1 MLDNMISL
9 NERMVMLYSV
19 TGEEPRRGQLRHIYP
34 RGAYECSDGHL
45 AINVPDNLIWKR
57 LCETIGRADLIG
69 DPRCVDGADRASNAR
84 FVDGVI
90 ESWLAD
96 KTRTAAEAI
105 LNERGV
111 PVGPVYTAAD
121 VFSDPHVEVRKVLVA
136 IEDPDVGTYQF
147 ARTPVV
153 LSGSPEIETNPAPRL
168 GQHTEA
174 LISDLLGY
182 EKADLERLKQAEVI

>member
-1 MLDNMISL
+1 
-9 NERMVMLYSV
+9 
-19 TGEEPRRGQLRHIYP
+19 
-34 RGAYECSDGHL
+34 
-45 AINVPDNLIWKR
+45 
-57 LCETIGRADLIG
+57 
-69 DPRCVDGADRASNAR
+69 
-84 FVDGVI
+84 
-90 ESWLAD
+90 
-96 KTRTAAEAI
+96 
-105 LNERGV
+105 
-111 PVGPVYTAAD
+111 
-121 VFSDPHVEVRKVLVA
+121 LVA